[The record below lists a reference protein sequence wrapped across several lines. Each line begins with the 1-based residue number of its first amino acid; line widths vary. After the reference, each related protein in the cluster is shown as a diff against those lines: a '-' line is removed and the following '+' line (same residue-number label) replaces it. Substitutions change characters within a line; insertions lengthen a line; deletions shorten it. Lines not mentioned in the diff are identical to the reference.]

1 MILIPGSLA
10 LCATVVVI
18 LLLRTTA
25 ATHKLDGWNLV
36 RAAIAEVPVTN
47 FALSVGREE
56 RLFLEMKGNITMETT
71 MNIASSS
78 KMVGGMPMFKLLAE
92 GKVKLHD
99 PVNMY
104 LPYWTKDPADM
115 RSQLTI
121 WHLLTF
127 QSGYTVSMEL
137 DKFCPDK
144 KNEVLEDCMEGFYKN
159 VNMTE
164 QPGTVWDYNSVHLQ
178 FIGAIY
184 SEVMGKPT
192 HQILKDFLVEWGMK
206 DSVWLGDQN
215 PMLAAD
221 LTTTGDD
228 YEKFMIAYFNGKII
242 PSYWRYVGEGYYN
255 PYPSVK
261 DRNPWDYI
269 IGDFV
274 GGYGMLNWFECM
286 VDVRSYPT
294 MKDSCVKEDSHTD
307 PGFFGYWPLYDRSHN
322 YWMQIVYDGAPFT
335 GCVEGGLLR
344 EVLKPLVSLA
354 IDLHPFAKDT
364 CAKDLPDVDLD
375 ALIGKA
381 VTRMRR
387 KLDDPQ
393 YKHTVEKLTRLLESK
408 AI

>member
-1 MILIPGSLA
+1 
-10 LCATVVVI
+10 
-18 LLLRTTA
+18 
-25 ATHKLDGWNLV
+25 
-36 RAAIAEVPVTN
+36 
-47 FALSVGREE
+47 
-56 RLFLEMKGNITMETT
+56 
-71 MNIASSS
+71 
-78 KMVGGMPMFKLLAE
+78 
-92 GKVKLHD
+92 
-99 PVNMY
+99 
-104 LPYWTKDPADM
+104 
-115 RSQLTI
+115 
-121 WHLLTF
+121 
-127 QSGYTVSMEL
+127 MEL

-274 GGYGMLNWFECM
+274 G
-286 VDVRSYPT
+286 
-294 MKDSCVKEDSHTD
+294 
-307 PGFFGYWPLYDRSHN
+307 
-322 YWMQIVYDGAPFT
+322 
-335 GCVEGGLLR
+335 
-344 EVLKPLVSLA
+344 
-354 IDLHPFAKDT
+354 
-364 CAKDLPDVDLD
+364 
-375 ALIGKA
+375 
-381 VTRMRR
+381 
-387 KLDDPQ
+387 
-393 YKHTVEKLTRLLESK
+393 
-408 AI
+408 